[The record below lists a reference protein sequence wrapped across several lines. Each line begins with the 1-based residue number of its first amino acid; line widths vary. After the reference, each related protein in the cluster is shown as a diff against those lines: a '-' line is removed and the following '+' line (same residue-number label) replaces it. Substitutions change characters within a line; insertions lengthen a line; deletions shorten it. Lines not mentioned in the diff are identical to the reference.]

1 MLKKFSKARGW
12 GGSVHGGGD
21 TGAEGGIS
29 KEKEAGTRA
38 APSRKTIP
46 PHRMGPHP
54 GRGRGKGHR
63 GTQVSAGRRGWLIS
77 LTSQAQGSLV
87 KAENKQT
94 HHGARWHPFG

>member
-12 GGSVHGGGD
+12 GGIVHGGGD
-21 TGAEGGIS
+21 TGAEAGIS
-29 KEKEAGTRA
+29 KEKEAGKRA

-46 PHRMGPHP
+46 PPTGWGHIRDEG
-54 GRGRGKGHR
+54 GARGT
-63 GTQVSAGRRGWLIS
+63 GTQVFAGWRGWPIS

-87 KAENKQT
+87 KGENKQT